1 MFDGLTLFEDN
12 FPNKKIKEMQK
23 TNNYKGLLIE
33 LEKSNFLLPINS
45 IEKEIKDLPLITD
58 GNLKFVP
65 CFTSIE
71 EFEKWGK
78 KNQLNFIFKS
88 IKEMCIM
95 LIDEKIEGFVI
106 DPFGLNFKIN
116 KEIMYKR
123 LNKNT

>member
-1 MFDGLTLFEDN
+1 
-12 FPNKKIKEMQK
+12 MQK